1 MLSFQLKGSV
11 VSTASHGL
19 EAAKLLMY
27 TESNQGNLKG
37 LTMAECVWSAEMVM
51 QAGHNLVSS
60 LRAGMGNVLGL
71 RCTCS
76 AVQRAALIHSWLMSH
91 VEMPFSWE
99 LEGLTP
105 SISVH

>member
-1 MLSFQLKGSV
+1 M
-11 VSTASHGL
+11 STASHGL

-37 LTMAECVWSAEMVM
+37 LTMAECVWSVEMVM
-51 QAGHNLVSS
+51 QAGHNPMSS
-60 LRAGMGNVLGL
+60 LRAGVGNVLGL

-91 VEMPFSWE
+91 AEMPFSWE

>member
-1 MLSFQLKGSV
+1 
-11 VSTASHGL
+11 
-19 EAAKLLMY
+19 
-27 TESNQGNLKG
+27 
-37 LTMAECVWSAEMVM
+37 MAECVWSAQMVM

-60 LRAGMGNVLGL
+60 LHARVGNVLGL

-76 AVQRAALIHSWLMSH
+76 TVQRAALIHSWLMAH